1 MKKRMVVLCL
11 VAAMLT
17 GCGGNN
23 KINALDYVELG
34 QYKDLPVTKMSTAVS
49 EEDIDLQI
57 MRLASAGATTEKIT
71 DRDVVQE
78 GDVAN
83 IDYVGSIDG
92 VEFEGGSAK
101 GYDLEIGSHVF
112 IDGFE
117 EGLVGAKV
125 GDTVDVNVTFPDQ
138 YVNNEDLAG
147 KPALFKV
154 TVNYISAKL
163 VPELTDEYVSERTSG
178 QFSTVEDFRQYLR
191 EQTEKSL
198 KSYSDSN
205 MNTQLMTQIMDNA
218 TLKQDVPAEYIEEK
232 KQSMIR
238 TAKSNAEAY
247 GVSYEEYLSSY
258 LQMDEATFMST
269 IDESTDDICLQSLVI
284 EAIAQTEGIEVTKDE
299 IAQQIADL
307 MAEYGYD
314 NKKDLLNVIDEA
326 DIADNLLE
334 EKVSAFLIE
343 NADITEQE

>member
-191 EQTEKSL
+191 EQTENSL

>member
-34 QYKDLPVTKMSTAVS
+34 QYKGLPVTRMSTTVS
-49 EEDIDLQI
+49 EEDVDLQI

-125 GDTVDVNVTFPDQ
+125 GETIDVNVTFPDQ

-147 KPALFKV
+147 KPAVFKV
-154 TVNYISAKL
+154 TVNYISSKL

-178 QFSTVEDFRQYLR
+178 QFTTVADFRQYLK
-191 EQTEKSL
+191 EQTEESL
-198 KSYSDSN
+198 KSYADSN
-205 MNTQLMTQIMDNA
+205 MNTQLMTQVMDNA
-218 TLKQDVPAEYIEEK
+218 TIKQELPAEYIEEK
-232 KQSMIR
+232 QQAMIR

-247 GVSYEEYLSSY
+247 GVSYEEYLSNY
-258 LQMDEATFMST
+258 LQMNEETFLNT
-269 IDESTDDICLQSLVI
+269 IKESSDDICLQSLVI
-284 EAIAQTEGIEVTKDE
+284 EAIAQAEGIEVTKDE
-299 IAQQIADL
+299 ISQRIADL
-307 MAEYGYD
+307 MAEYGYE
-314 NKKDLLNVIDEA
+314 NKKDLLNVITEE
-326 DIADNLLE
+326 DITDNLLE
-334 EKVSAFLIE
+334 EKVSEFLAE

>member
-284 EAIAQTEGIEVTKDE
+284 EAIALTEGIEVTKDE